1 MKDIGQQIDLGD
13 NIKLVY
19 KEPEVFSKYYIIY
32 HGQKYAN
39 YYFRKSSSLLLEK
52 AKLMDAG
59 YLILKDDKVVGGVLL
74 KPNFMADL
82 FIVPPYNDYEFICD
96 KVIKYLKKISG
107 KDKNILIQE
116 VLEEYLPFYE
126 SKGCAIFED
135 GFWMTRPTEPMEST
149 VPENYD
155 AKAVSEEYKEGIAE
169 LLIAAYSANP
179 AFKSVDSKESYMEH
193 VDSAI
198 KYSKDNT
205 ALYNSSRVVICRDTN
220 QVVGSCL
227 HMEFEELP
235 LIMSFAVSP
244 EHQGKGIGSYLI
256 KNSISCTSTIYPA
269 TRLFVYSNNSAIKIY
284 EHMGFIKNKTIN
296 DMYLVND

>member
-1 MKDIGQQIDLGD
+1 MQDIGQEIDLGD

-52 AKLMDAG
+52 AKLIDAG

-82 FIVPPYNDYEFICD
+82 FIVPPYKDYEFIGD
-96 KVIKYLKKISG
+96 KVIKHLKKISD
-107 KDKNILIQE
+107 KNKNILIQE

-126 SKGCAIFED
+126 SKGCTIFED
-135 GFWMTRPTEPMEST
+135 GFWMTRPTESMEAI
-149 VPENYD
+149 VPENYEI
-155 AKAVSEEYKEGIAE
+155 KAVSEEYKEGIAE

-179 AFKSVDSKESYMEH
+179 AFKSVDSKECYMEH

-198 KYSKDNT
+198 KYSKNNA

-220 QVVGSCL
+220 KVVGSCL

-256 KNSISCTSTIYPA
+256 KNSINCTSTIYPA
-269 TRLFVYSNNSAIKIY
+269 TRLFVYSNNTALKIY

-296 DMYLVND
+296 DMYLIND

>member
-1 MKDIGQQIDLGD
+1 MQDIGQGIDLGD

-39 YYFRKSSSLLLEK
+39 YYFKKSSSLLLEK
-52 AKLMDAG
+52 AKLIDAG
-59 YLILKDDKVVGGVLL
+59 YLILKDEKVIGGVLL

-82 FIVPPYNDYEFICD
+82 FIVPPYKNYEFIGD
-96 KVIKYLKKISG
+96 KVIKYLKKISD
-107 KDKNILIQE
+107 KNKNILIQE

-126 SKGCAIFED
+126 SKGCRIFED
-135 GFWMTRPTEPMEST
+135 GFWMTRPTEPMEAT

-155 AKAVSEEYKEGIAE
+155 VKAVSEEYKEGIAE

-193 VDSAI
+193 VDNAI

-256 KNSISCTSTIYPA
+256 KNSINCTSTIYPA

-296 DMYLVND
+296 DMYLIND

>member
-1 MKDIGQQIDLGD
+1 MKGIGQEIDLGD

-19 KEPEVFSKYYIIY
+19 KKPEVFSKYYIIY

-52 AKLMDAG
+52 AKLIDAG

-74 KPNFMADL
+74 KPNYMADL
-82 FIVPPYNDYEFICD
+82 FIVPPYKDYEFIGD
-96 KVIKYLKKISG
+96 KVIKYLKEISD
-107 KDKNILIQE
+107 KNKNILIQE

-135 GFWMTRPTEPMEST
+135 GFWMTRPTEAMEAI

-155 AKAVSEEYKEGIAE
+155 VKAVSEDYKEGIAE

-179 AFKSVDSKESYMEH
+179 AFKSVDSKECYMEH

-198 KYSKDNT
+198 KYCKDDI

-256 KNSISCTSTIYPA
+256 KNSINCTSAIYPA
-269 TRLFVYSNNSAIKIY
+269 TRLFVYSNNTALKIY

-296 DMYLVND
+296 DMYLIND

>member
-1 MKDIGQQIDLGD
+1 MQDIGQEIDLGD

-39 YYFRKSSSLLLEK
+39 YYFRKTSSLLLEK
-52 AKLMDAG
+52 AKLIDAG
-59 YLILKDDKVVGGVLL
+59 YLILKDDKVVGGVIL

-82 FIVPPYNDYEFICD
+82 FIVPPYKDYEFIGG
-96 KVIKYLKKISG
+96 KVIKYLKKISD
-107 KDKNILIQE
+107 KNKNILIQE

-126 SKGCAIFED
+126 SKGCEIFED
-135 GFWMTRPTEPMEST
+135 GFWMTRPTEPMEAI

-155 AKAVSEEYKEGIAE
+155 VKAVSEENKEGVAE

-198 KYSKDNT
+198 KYCKDNI
-205 ALYNSSRVVICRDTN
+205 ALYNSSRVVVSRDTN

-256 KNSISCTSTIYPA
+256 KNSINCTSTIYPA
-269 TRLFVYSNNSAIKIY
+269 TRLFVYSNNPALKIY

-296 DMYLVND
+296 DMYLING

>member
-1 MKDIGQQIDLGD
+1 MKDIGQEIDLGD

-52 AKLMDAG
+52 AKLIDAG
-59 YLILKDDKVVGGVLL
+59 YLISKDEQVVGGILL

-82 FIVPPYNDYEFICD
+82 FIVPPYKDYEFIGD
-96 KVIKYLKKISG
+96 KVIKYLKKIS
-107 KDKNILIQE
+107 DKNRNILIQE

-126 SKGCAIFED
+126 SKGCTICED
-135 GFWMTRPTEPMEST
+135 GFWMTRPTEPMKAI

-155 AKAVSEEYKEGIAE
+155 AKAISEDYKEGIAE

-198 KYSKDNT
+198 KYSKDST

-220 QVVGSCL
+220 QVVGACL